1 MKSIKLIM
9 GLGIAASLTAALVA
23 CNKSSDNNN
32 PQPVAG
38 PVIVPPAPTAFPA
51 ILGSNPNSRRPS
63 MGPTATVIC
72 IAAAVDS
79 SGRSG
84 LLGAQG
90 FNLTQ
95 PWDTSKAAS
104 FPILNPYE
112 TSLGKVTFN
121 VQPDTF
127 DANGTL
133 TAIGF
138 LELNVTGGP
147 GNASTT
153 IRAGLS
159 SNVKLDMTN
168 TQREEGLNVDCN
180 VVDLLD
186 IANSK
191 SAYACRM
198 SQAQSAA
205 PSEITDFKIN
215 SKAQFIDPA
224 KILKLEVDKSSDLGR
239 LVLSIDKSNQNRS
252 IKLSVPFG
260 DSFSVRHGT
269 PSAVTSAVDCVATE
283 QSNATHKK

>member
-1 MKSIKLIM
+1 MKSFKLIM
-9 GLGIAASLTAALVA
+9 GLGIAVSITAALVA
-23 CNKSSDNNN
+23 CNKKSDNNS
-32 PQPVAG
+32 PQPVVG
-38 PVIVPPAPTAFPA
+38 PVIVPPPPSAFPN
-51 ILGSNPNSRRPS
+51 IIGNSQNSRRPPVGE
-63 MGPTATVIC
+63 MANVIC

-84 LLGAQG
+84 LLGAQA
-90 FNLTQ
+90 FDLRQT
-95 PWDTSKAAS
+95 WDTSKAAT

-133 TAIGF
+133 TAIGY

-153 IRAGLS
+153 IRAGLD

-180 VVDLLD
+180 VVELLGTGR
-186 IANSK
+186 SK
-191 SAYACRM
+191 STYACRM
-198 SQAQSAA
+198 SQAQAAA
-205 PSEITDFKIN
+205 PAEVTDFKIN

-260 DSFSVRHGT
+260 DTFSVRHGT
-269 PSAVTSAVDCVATE
+269 PSAVTSAVDCVASE
-283 QSNATHKK
+283 PSNATHKK